1 MLNPDYS
8 DMLSVLSAANVD
20 FLVVGAFALA
30 AHGNPR
36 ATGDI
41 DIYVRP
47 SEDNAQRLLEAL
59 KMFGAPMGGISVGDF
74 LSKDLVL
81 QIGVE
86 PRRIDLLTGLE
97 GIENFDEAWSDRM
110 VIKMQELQFPV
121 LGRATLIRNKRALG
135 RPQDVADVAWLEKH
149 TS

>member
-8 DMLSVLSAANVD
+8 DMLSVLSAANVE

-30 AHGNPR
+30 AHGN
-36 ATGDI
+36 
-41 DIYVRP
+41 
-47 SEDNAQRLLEAL
+47 
-59 KMFGAPMGGISVGDF
+59 
-74 LSKDLVL
+74 
-81 QIGVE
+81 

-97 GIENFDEAWSDRM
+97 GIENFDEAWSDRLM
-110 VIKMQELQFPV
+110 IKMEELQFPV

-149 TS
+149 TQ